1 MARREDYLT
10 PEVLADVD
18 EVDRYLATLPK
29 IDYSKG
35 PGYMKG
41 DYEKDCDRSAG
52 QGKGVI
58 QNETFDSAID
68 EAKEVQT
75 SVQVSPDNI
84 QEPKVSIHTRGEYI
98 RKIAWAYHKAGLNVL
113 PLAEGKKH
121 PPFGLKWKKFGEER
135 MSDAEFE
142 YFFSAYPSDGLGLV
156 TGKGSGNAEAID
168 IDTKNDPGEKVF
180 NRFRESIKDLPVFQN
195 LIKTK
200 TRNGGR
206 HLIYRC
212 PEIDGSKKLTNAEGV
227 VEAAI
232 ETRGKNAFLVLP
244 PTEGYSFLEGTDLMN
259 IQTISAEDRNKLHQ
273 IAANCGVGNKKLG
286 STTTDLFL
294 ESRSH
299 DFVKHEVERNP
310 FGHASMYSQKTNPFE
325 VLKKHGWQSLGK
337 AMDGKVHY
345 RRPGKNEGVSANWD
359 PESKVF
365 YVHTTSSV
373 IPKGANTSFG
383 VFAYLEHNGDF
394 ITAERAIIDGFLASS
409 ELPKLITAKDLPRT
423 KDDLE
428 KIRPEVDIEGL
439 AYRGGSLAI
448 GGTTK
453 VGKSIFVTSL
463 LIAAATGGSFMG
475 KKMKKMRVLLIDCE
489 VDSYEIFKRIHG
501 VAPKDESGTAQYSEN
516 LFILSLRK
524 HPDLLDREKLLP
536 FIKKLKDMHGFDL
549 IVLDCAYQIMGGLD
563 ENANGQMTELGRF
576 FSELQKGNTTLVV
589 VHHFAKGESHTKS
602 VWDRFRG
609 ASSFGALFD
618 ACIVLAAHEKED
630 HLIAEF
636 GARSFRGDPPI
647 VLKYDPFPKLVIAE
661 GEDPSKYRKPGK
673 QAVESDPIVG
683 AIRDNPRLGTMELS
697 RHFHVSQQTVRDR
710 AAKAGFRSVKVDG
723 STVWATDDSRQIT
736 PKSKS
741 YEKTIYFDNAK

>member
-1 MARREDYLT
+1 MAYREDYLNPAT
-10 PEVLADVD
+10 LAKAD
-18 EVDRYLATLPK
+18 ELDRYFASKGK
-29 IDYSKG
+29 IDYSK
-35 PGYMKG
+35 
-41 DYEKDCDRSAG
+41 
-52 QGKGVI
+52 
-58 QNETFDSAID
+58 
-68 EAKEVQT
+68 
-75 SVQVSPDNI
+75 SPDYM
-84 QEPKVSIHTRGEYI
+84 QG
-98 RKIAWAYHKAGLNVL
+98 HKDK
-113 PLAEGKKH
+113 EGD
-121 PPFGLKWKKFGEER
+121 PFV
-135 MSDAEFE
+135 MND
-142 YFFSAYPSDGLGLV
+142 YPD
-156 TGKGSGNAEAID
+156 
-168 IDTKNDPGEKVF
+168 
-180 NRFRESIKDLPVFQN
+180 
-195 LIKTK
+195 
-200 TRNGGR
+200 
-206 HLIYRC
+206 
-212 PEIDGSKKLTNAEGV
+212 
-227 VEAAI
+227 
-232 ETRGKNAFLVLP
+232 
-244 PTEGYSFLEGTDLMN
+244 
-259 IQTISAEDRNKLHQ
+259 
-273 IAANCGVGNKKLG
+273 
-286 STTTDLFL
+286 
-294 ESRSH
+294 
-299 DFVKHEVERNP
+299 
-310 FGHASMYSQKTNPFE
+310 
-325 VLKKHGWQSLGK
+325 
-337 AMDGKVHY
+337 
-345 RRPGKNEGVSANWD
+345 
-359 PESKVF
+359 
-365 YVHTTSSV
+365 
-373 IPKGANTSFG
+373 
-383 VFAYLEHNGDF
+383 
-394 ITAERAIIDGFLASS
+394 
-409 ELPKLITAKDLPRT
+409 LITCRDLPRT
-423 KDDLE
+423 KKDLE

-453 VGKSIFVTSL
+453 VGKSIVVSSL
-463 LIAAATGGSFMG
+463 VMAASTGGSFMG
-475 KKMKKMRVLLIDCE
+475 KQMKKMRVLLIDCE
-489 VDSYEIFKRIHG
+489 VDSYEILKRIHG

-630 HLIAEF
+630 HIIAEF

-647 VLKYDPFPKLVIAE
+647 VLKYDPFPKLLIAE

-697 RHFHVSQQTVRDR
+697 RHFSVSQQTVRDR